1 MLLSGGKFPLRFL
14 DFGFQKR
21 FQLGIQLKALIEVLI
36 CPDLVA
42 LKQPGQSSVSVC
54 LGKGWIDIDGLVV
67 VGNAAG
73 DFQNGEFYDQSA
85 PRPVVRY
92 VQSCE
97 GVGRELRKFGY
108 RNIRPVECGDGTR
121 LGSSPSR
128 AGSWR

>member
-1 MLLSGGKFPLRFL
+1 MLLSGGKFPLRFF

-73 DFQNGEFYDQSA
+73 DVSSVLAGVA
-85 PRPVVRY
+85 PIAVGLDKSGIDFDSSVV
-92 VQSCE
+92 V
-97 GVGRELRKFGY
+97 
-108 RNIRPVECGDGTR
+108 
-121 LGSSPSR
+121 
-128 AGSWR
+128 